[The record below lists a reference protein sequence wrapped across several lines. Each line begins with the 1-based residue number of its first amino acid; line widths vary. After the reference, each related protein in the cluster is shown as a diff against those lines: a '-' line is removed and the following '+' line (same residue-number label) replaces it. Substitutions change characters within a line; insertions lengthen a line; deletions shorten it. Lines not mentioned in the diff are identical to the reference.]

1 MELRHLRYFVAV
13 AEELHFGRAAER
25 VHIAQPPLSQQ
36 IRRLEDEL
44 GVQLF
49 DRTKRRVE
57 LTLAGRAFLG
67 EARQT
72 LARAEQAVRAAQ
84 QASRGEV
91 GELAVG
97 FVGSATYLIVPLV
110 LRTFRHRF
118 PKVELLLEEL
128 SPAEQA
134 ERLRLGQIHV
144 GFFRSVS
151 DDEAL
156 TFEWILEERL
166 VMALPKSHRLA
177 RQHRVELAKLAG
189 DSFVL
194 FPRAIG
200 PGFYD
205 LIVSQCR
212 RAGFTPRV
220 ALEASSVQTIV
231 GLVAA
236 GMGVALVPASCQ
248 NFRRAGVIYKAIRE
262 PGPTVKMAVAWR
274 RDDRS
279 PVLRAFLEVVR
290 EVARGPVEP
299 PAAARKRR
307 GKVLRGARSKAS
319 AEARSVEQLE

>member
-25 VHIAQPPLSQQ
+25 VRIAQPPLSQQ
-36 IRRLEDEL
+36 IRRLEGEL

-57 LTLAGRAFLG
+57 LTHAGRAFLR

-72 LARAEQAVRAAQ
+72 LAGAEQAVRAAQ

-97 FVGSATYLIVPLV
+97 FVGSATYHIVPLA
-110 LRTFRHRF
+110 LKTFRQRF
-118 PKVELLLEEL
+118 PKVELVLEEL
-128 SPAEQA
+128 SPTEQV
-134 ERLRLGQIHV
+134 ERLRLGEIQV

-156 TFEWILEERL
+156 KFEWILEERL
-166 VMALPKSHRLA
+166 VMALPETHPLA
-177 RQHRVELAKLAG
+177 RQKGVHLAKLSQ

-212 RAGFTPRV
+212 RAGFSPRV
-220 ALEASSVQTIV
+220 ALEASNMQTIV
-231 GLVAA
+231 SLVAA
-236 GMGVALVPASCQ
+236 GLGVALVPASCQ
-248 NFRRAGVIYKAIRE
+248 NFRRVGVMYKAIRE
-262 PGPTVKMAVAWR
+262 PGPKAKMAVAWR
-274 RDDRS
+274 RGDRS
-279 PVLRAFLEVVR
+279 PVLHAFLDVVR
-290 EVARGPVEP
+290 EVARRPVR
-299 PAAARKRR
+299 ADA
-307 GKVLRGARSKAS
+307 
-319 AEARSVEQLE
+319 AEARRFGTPPRCAHSKRNSRTRSVKQFE